1 MIMGEVID
9 ITDELEFLRLTNNY
23 SYWLQVPKKIRMK
36 MYLKHAQNKGE
47 FYEIMDNI
55 DSAEI
60 LKYLE
65 DFNNGK
71 SSGYRLANALLNA
84 FEEYYHEHFDEKLD
98 DERFRKGKY
107 IYDEELGHFIEP

>member
-1 MIMGEVID
+1 MGEVID
-9 ITDELEFLRLTNNY
+9 ITDELEFLRLTNDY

-36 MYLKHAQNKGE
+36 MYLKHAQNRGE

-65 DFNNGK
+65 DFNDGK

-84 FEEYYHEHFDEKLD
+84 F
-98 DERFRKGKY
+98 
-107 IYDEELGHFIEP
+107 